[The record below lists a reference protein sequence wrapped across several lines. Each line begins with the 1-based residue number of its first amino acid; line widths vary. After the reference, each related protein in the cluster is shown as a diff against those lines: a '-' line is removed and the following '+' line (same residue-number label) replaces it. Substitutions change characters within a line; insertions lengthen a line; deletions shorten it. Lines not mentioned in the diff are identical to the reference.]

1 MMRAWLVL
9 LAALVLALPAR
20 AGEVLV
26 WHTMRGAE
34 EQALQEVVARF
45 EAEGEHT
52 VRLVA
57 LSFGAYD
64 AKLETAIP
72 RGNGPDVFIAAHGNL
87 GKWTAMGLLQPLPEA
102 PVGHRD
108 IAIQALTLDDQVW
121 GQPLAFKSLLLLV
134 DPERVPADAR
144 PHTTEALVALARRL
158 TRVEDGVE
166 QYGLVYPVAT
176 PYHHAAFMHGFG
188 AVALDAD
195 GRPALDTPEQVA
207 ALRFVAH
214 ALERYLVFGAEDPR
228 FRVPYGDPAFE
239 RLDARE
245 KDRIADDLYVQW
257 VAWQAG
263 QEEAADERGGVV
275 LGAHGVDD
283 VVAVEAERGR
293 RVVRARRATVVGKP
307 KARAAAKK
315 R

>member
-102 PVGHRD
+102 PAH
-108 IAIQALTLDDQVW
+108 
-121 GQPLAFKSLLLLV
+121 P
-134 DPERVPADAR
+134 RVAAVRTR
-144 PHTTEALVALARRL
+144 PLVASPASYCSWRR
-158 TRVEDGVE
+158 
-166 QYGLVYPVAT
+166 
-176 PYHHAAFMHGFG
+176 
-188 AVALDAD
+188 
-195 GRPALDTPEQVA
+195 
-207 ALRFVAH
+207 
-214 ALERYLVFGAEDPR
+214 
-228 FRVPYGDPAFE
+228 
-239 RLDARE
+239 
-245 KDRIADDLYVQW
+245 
-257 VAWQAG
+257 
-263 QEEAADERGGVV
+263 
-275 LGAHGVDD
+275 
-283 VVAVEAERGR
+283 
-293 RVVRARRATVVGKP
+293 
-307 KARAAAKK
+307 
-315 R
+315 